1 MNSLRI
7 KLLKKEIKNIQEGK
21 IEFGKHGF
29 KNRKLLSETA
39 KQVTDVAESENGIIF
54 KIGTLELVFDK
65 SGKIHSKGIELN
77 SDVCFFCQNLAEF
90 VTKYFSDL
98 SIEKICNIAEKIR
111 NDGYNV
117 GQDWYKMV
125 ISKGM
130 AEIEVNLFDTMFLAS
145 EYNPENT
152 MYVAAETIKGEPDE
166 DFEAEIDWLGDEIN
180 DIAYVVQVNEMI

>member
-7 KLLKKEIKNIQEGK
+7 KLLKKEIQNIQEGQ

-54 KIGTLELVFDK
+54 KIGTLELVFNK
-65 SGKIHSKGIELN
+65 SGKVHSKGIELN

-98 SIEKICNIAEKIR
+98 SIEKILNIAEKIR

-117 GQDWYKMV
+117 EQDWYKIL
-125 ISKGM
+125 ISKGT

-152 MYVAAETIKGEPDE
+152 MYVVEKTVKGEPDE
-166 DFEAEIDWLGDEIN
+166 NFEAEIDWLGDEIN

>member
-7 KLLKKEIKNIQEGK
+7 KLLKKEIQNIQEGQ

-39 KQVTDVAESENGIIF
+39 EQVTDVAGFENKIIF
-54 KIGTLELVFDK
+54 KIGTSELVFDRSNK
-65 SGKIHSKGIELN
+65 VQLKGIEPN

-98 SIEKICNIAEKIR
+98 SIEKIYNIAEKIR

-117 GQDWYKMV
+117 EQDWYKML
-125 ISKGM
+125 ISKGT

-152 MYVAAETIKGEPDE
+152 MYVVEKTVKGEPDE
-166 DFEAEIDWLGDEIN
+166 NFEAEIDWLGDEIN
-180 DIAYVVQVNEMI
+180 DIAYVIQVNEMI

>member
-29 KNRKLLSETA
+29 RNIKLLSETA
-39 KQVTDVAESENGIIF
+39 KQVTDVAETEDGIIF

-111 NDGYNV
+111 NNGYNV
-117 GQDWYKMV
+117 GQDWYNMT
-125 ISKGM
+125 ISDST
-130 AEIEVNLFDTMFLAS
+130 AEIKINLFDTMFLAS
-145 EYNPENT
+145 EYNPEST
-152 MYVAAETIKGEPDE
+152 MYVAAKTIKGEPDE
-166 DFEAEIDWLGDEIN
+166 NFEAEIDWLGDEIN
-180 DIAYVVQVNEMI
+180 DIAYVIQVNEMI

>member
-7 KLLKKEIKNIQEGK
+7 KLLKKEIQNIQEGQ

-39 KQVTDVAESENGIIF
+39 EQVTDVAGFENKIIF
-54 KIGTLELVFDK
+54 KIGTSELVFDRSNK
-65 SGKIHSKGIELN
+65 VQLKGIEPN

-98 SIEKICNIAEKIR
+98 SIEKIYNIAEKIR

-117 GQDWYKMV
+117 EQDWYKML
-125 ISKGM
+125 ISKGT
-130 AEIEVNLFDTMFLAS
+130 AEIEVNLFGTMFLAS

-152 MYVAAETIKGEPDE
+152 MYVVEKTVKGEPDE
-166 DFEAEIDWLGDEIN
+166 NFEAEIDWLGDEIN
-180 DIAYVVQVNEMI
+180 DIAYVIQVNEMI

>member
-7 KLLKKEIKNIQEGK
+7 KSLKKEIKNIQEGK

-65 SGKIHSKGIELN
+65 SSKVQSKGIELN

-98 SIEKICNIAEKIR
+98 SIEKIWNIAEKIR

-117 GQDWYKMV
+117 GQDWHDMT
-125 ISKGM
+125 ISDST
-130 AEIEVNLFDTMFLAS
+130 AEIKVNLFDTMFLAS

-152 MYVAAETIKGEPDE
+152 MYVVAETVKGEPDE

-180 DIAYVVQVNEMI
+180 DIAYVTQVNEMI

>member
-29 KNRKLLSETA
+29 KNIKLLSEIA
-39 KQVTDVAESENGIIF
+39 KQVTDVVQSENGIIF
-54 KIGTLELVFDK
+54 EIGTSEMVFDGSNK
-65 SGKIHSKGIELN
+65 VQSKGIELN
-77 SDVCFFCQNLAEF
+77 SDICFFCQNLAEF

-111 NDGYNV
+111 NDGYDV
-117 GQDWYKMV
+117 GQDWYDMT
-125 ISKGM
+125 ISSGT
-130 AEIEVNLFDTMFLAS
+130 AEIKVNFFDTMFLAS

-152 MYVAAETIKGEPDE
+152 MYVEAETVKGEPDE
-166 DFEAEIDWLGDEIN
+166 NFEAEIDWLGDEIN
-180 DIAYVVQVNEMI
+180 DIAYVIQVNEMI

>member
-65 SGKIHSKGIELN
+65 SSKVQSKGIELN

-98 SIEKICNIAEKIR
+98 SIEKIWNIAEKIR

-117 GQDWYKMV
+117 GQDWHDMT
-125 ISKGM
+125 ISDST
-130 AEIEVNLFDTMFLAS
+130 AEIKVNLFDTMFLAS

-152 MYVAAETIKGEPDE
+152 MYVVGEMIKGNPDE
-166 DFEAEIDWLGDEIN
+166 KLDAEIDWLGDEIE
-180 DIAYVVQVNEMI
+180 DIAYVTQVNEMI

>member
-7 KLLKKEIKNIQEGK
+7 KLLKKEIQNIQEGQ

-39 KQVTDVAESENGIIF
+39 EQVTDVAGFENKIIF
-54 KIGTLELVFDK
+54 KIGTSELVFDRSNK
-65 SGKIHSKGIELN
+65 VQLKGIEPN

-98 SIEKICNIAEKIR
+98 SIEKIYNIAEKIR

-117 GQDWYKMV
+117 EQDWYKML
-125 ISKGM
+125 ISKGT

-152 MYVAAETIKGEPDE
+152 MYVVEKTVKGEPDE
-166 DFEAEIDWLGDEIN
+166 NFEAEIDWLGDEIT
-180 DIAYVVQVNEMI
+180 ILHMLYKLMK

>member
-29 KNRKLLSETA
+29 RNIKLLSEIA
-39 KQVTDVAESENGIIF
+39 NQVTDVAESENGIIF
-54 KIGTLELVFDK
+54 KIGTLELVIGRN
-65 SGKIHSKGIELN
+65 GKVQSKGIELN

-90 VTKYFSDL
+90 ITKYFSDL

-117 GQDWYKMV
+117 EQDWYDMT
-125 ISKGM
+125 ISDST
-130 AEIEVNLFDTMFLAS
+130 AEIKVNLFDTMFLAS

-152 MYVAAETIKGEPDE
+152 MYVVGEMVKGNPDE
-166 DFEAEIDWLGDEIN
+166 KLDAEIDWLGDEIN